1 MLNSGAG
8 DGARRRATFDGG
20 PVRHGAMREHNLA
33 VVLGEVVRHQPVTRA
48 RLADLTGLTKTTVS
62 NLVAVLAEGGLVK
75 DGGPVREGERGRP
88 GVAVS
93 VNGDG
98 VAGLG
103 LEVNVDYLA
112 ACVLD
117 LGRRVRHRHLVAA
130 DNRGREPEKVIE
142 ALARQAAQAIGSAS
156 DQGLTVAGA
165 VVALPGV
172 LDRRTGWLR
181 TAPNLGWSD
190 VPAGALLKDGLPA
203 LRLPPDQDNEANLG
217 ALGELWFGVGR
228 ELGDFVHVSGEV
240 GIGAGI
246 VVSGQVFRGAHG
258 FAGELG
264 HLVVEPGGPP
274 CTCGG
279 RGCLEQVAGQ
289 EALLRAAGIT
299 ERGTPV
305 STTVA
310 AEPDGP
316 MAALLAALETG
327 DDRATAAA
335 GRAGH
340 ALGSALSAAVNLL
353 DPDTIVLGGMFSPL
367 APWVRP
373 AVEEALT
380 AATSVIRGRTPAVEV
395 SRLAGDAA
403 VQGAAGLVI
412 QRVIADPARL
422 LLP

>member
-1 MLNSGAG
+1 
-8 DGARRRATFDGG
+8 
-20 PVRHGAMREHNLA
+20 MREHNLA
-33 VVLGEVVRHQPVTRA
+33 VVLGEVVRHQSVTRA

-62 NLVAVLAEGGLVK
+62 NLVAVLAEGGLVQ
-75 DGGPVREGERGRP
+75 DGGTVREGERGRP

-103 LEVNVDYLA
+103 LEINVDYLA
-112 ACVLD
+112 ACVID
-117 LGRRVRHRHLVAA
+117 LGRRVRHRHLIAT
-130 DNRGREPEKVIE
+130 DNRGRAPEKVIE
-142 ALARQAAQAIGSAS
+142 ALARQAAQAIDSAA

-190 VPAGALLKDGLPA
+190 VPAGTLLTDGLPT
-203 LRLPPDQDNEANLG
+203 LRLPPDADNEANLG

-246 VVSGQVFRGAHG
+246 VVSGQIFRGAHG

-274 CTCGG
+274 CSCGG
-279 RGCLEQVAGQ
+279 RGCLEQFAGQ
-289 EALLRAAGIT
+289 EAVLRAAGVT
-299 ERGTPV
+299 DART
-305 STTVA
+305 SFTTTVA
-310 AEPDGP
+310 ADPDGP
-316 MAALLAALETG
+316 MAVLLESLRSGDERAVAAV
-327 DDRATAAA
+327 D
-335 GRAGH
+335 RAGH

-353 DPDTIVLGGMFSPL
+353 DPDSVVLGGIFSPL
-367 APWVRP
+367 APWARP
-373 AVEEALT
+373 AVQEALT
-380 AATSVIRGRTPAVEV
+380 AATTGIRGRTPSVVV
-395 SRLAGDAA
+395 SRLAGEAA
-403 VQGAAGLVI
+403 VRGAAGLVI
-412 QRVIADPARL
+412 ERVLADPGGLLSVRAARRDH
-422 LLP
+422 PRQ